1 MRDDA
6 LPFARFVAIA
16 GAIATTV
23 ALAVVVALAI
33 LHAHGLPAGGAPV
46 ARPAA
51 LPADQ
56 PALQTAPQPELAA
69 YRASKRAALERLGWV
84 DAASGVAHL
93 PIEQAMAL
101 LARRAAEAPASGAS
115 R

>member
-6 LPFARFVAIA
+6 LPFARILALGA
-16 GAIATTV
+16 G
-23 ALAVVVALAI
+23 VVATIAAAVATAVLL

-51 LPADQ
+51 LAPDQ
-56 PALQTAPQPELAA
+56 PMLQAAPQDDLAA
-69 YRASKRAALERLGWV
+69 YRREKARERDALAP
-84 DAASGVAHL
+84 AASGAARV
-93 PIEQAMAL
+93 PVDVAMAL
-101 LARRAAEAPASGAS
+101 LARRAASGAS